1 MLNLFEE
8 TAREQRNEKP
18 DNLQQPWSFTRKE
31 GDVRCIGHVINLA
44 VQGALKTLKAEPA
57 EQTETYQMIYN
68 SATLPIEFGKKDVIS
83 ALWKL
88 RRHIYIFRRR
98 RAWRIALEKQCQAH
112 RIKYR
117 KPTLDMPVR
126 WNSTY
131 NIIKRACDLR
141 VPIQAVCAV
150 QDYDLSV
157 KAIELTLGDWAILN
171 DILKLFAIFVRPSKK
186 LQGEKYP
193 TMNYAIPQYLQLL
206 HKLELLQ
213 THFGPNTVL
222 GKACTSAYDKM
233 EKYYNMIKTQSF
245 AAVATICDPRFN
257 FNVFQN
263 LYQDANGNAHKI
275 RIRKQF
281 EDVFVQYEQRE
292 LGLQA
297 AVAEAGIPLIAND
310 SDHDSESDLFK
321 PRGIA
326 DFETEYAKWMRQQP
340 TKRDTNI
347 LRYWSSKEYEFPI
360 IARIARDH
368 LAIPATS
375 AASESVF
382 SIGGDIITK
391 KRNRLSAGNTRR
403 LLCLRDW
410 GVLEEGV
417 DDSSDHEIDLDE
429 IDSWE

>member
-1 MLNLFEE
+1 
-8 TAREQRNEKP
+8 
-18 DNLQQPWSFTRKE
+18 
-31 GDVRCIGHVINLA
+31 
-44 VQGALKTLKAEPA
+44 
-57 EQTETYQMIYN
+57 MIYN
-68 SATLPIEFGKKDVIS
+68 SAALPIKFGKKDVVS

-88 RRHIYIFRRR
+88 QRHVYIFRRR

-112 RIKYR
+112 GIKYR
-117 KPTLDMPVR
+117 KPTLDMPIR

-131 NIIKRACDLR
+131 NMIKKVCDLR

-150 QDYDLSV
+150 QDYDISV
-157 KAIELTLGDWAILN
+157 KALELTLGDWVILN

-206 HKLELLQ
+206 HKLELLR
-213 THFGPNTVL
+213 THFGPNTIL
-222 GKACTSAYDKM
+222 GKACTSAYDKT
-233 EKYYNMIKTQSF
+233 EKYYNMIKTQNF
-245 AAVATICDPRFN
+245 AIVATICDPRFN

-263 LYQDANGNAHKI
+263 LYQEANGNAHKT

-281 EDVFVQYEQRE
+281 QDVFVQYEQRE

-321 PRGIA
+321 PRGTT
-326 DFETEYAKWMRQQP
+326 DVETEYAKWMRQQP
-340 TKRDTNI
+340 MKRDTDI
-347 LRYWSSKEYEFPI
+347 LRYWASKEYEFPI

-375 AASESVF
+375 AASECVF
-382 SIGGDIITK
+382 SVGGDIITK
-391 KRNRLSAGNTRR
+391 KRNRLGASNTRR
-403 LLCLRDW
+403 LLCLQD
-410 GVLEEGV
+410 
-417 DDSSDHEIDLDE
+417 
-429 IDSWE
+429 